1 VQERRETGR
10 KRERKRKI
18 SSMVYGEAIYPE
30 REMAA

>member
-1 VQERRETGR
+1 VQER
-10 KRERKRKI
+10 KREREI

>member
-1 VQERRETGR
+1 MQERRETQ
-10 KRERKRKI
+10 RERKRKI